1 MKKHAIIKCLHEQ
14 QITNYETL
22 NLFLCNTPI
31 DRIVSLV
38 KDIQDIIEDCDS
50 KPVYTPFMFLPN
62 SDLSGI
68 GGCNEI
74 TCKIKRAQTF
84 SLFAS
89 LYADIVYLTWS
100 SIQFEE
106 VDYEQEQSIYSFV
119 EEIRNRLALILTYE
133 PLINAGIIILKT
145 EKIGICRDCLHRCLT
160 ENPSFNLETL
170 SNRYINQVSMRVYH
184 DLPETISVTFS
195 NLEDIVPH
203 GHLIKIFP
211 INYFHSLNKYH
222 DGDIIQQKNIKKKL
236 LNDLILESVKKS
248 YLTAACAEIY
258 NAKIITDVSIDVQ
271 VAQFLSSHTKGNKIL
286 EMDSYPTKNCQLPI
300 IANASVE
307 GILHLREEEQ
317 DCFNRYRNAV
327 TTFLTKQQNPSIDL
341 QTIYDQEIY
350 PQLTELEAKIHF
362 AKEGRLQKWLGSS
375 LVILSTYGICA
386 MGGLINSV
394 GQAVSLFGGISNI
407 IHGAQT
413 KIVELLEEKHARKD
427 NKYFFLW
434 KLKNTK

>member
-1 MKKHAIIKCLHEQ
+1 MEKHAIIKYLHKQ

-22 NLFLCNTPI
+22 NLFLCNTSI
-31 DRIVSLV
+31 ERIVSLV
-38 KDIQDIIEDCDS
+38 KDIQDIIENCDS

-89 LYADIVYLTWS
+89 LYADTVYLTWS
-100 SIQFEE
+100 PIQFEE
-106 VDYEQEQSIYSFV
+106 LDYKEETIYELI

-133 PLINAGIIILKT
+133 PLINAGIIILKI
-145 EKIGICRDCLHRCLT
+145 ENIGICRDCLHRCLT

-170 SNRYINQVSMRVYH
+170 SNRYINQVSMKVDH
-184 DLPETISVTFS
+184 DLPETISITFS

-203 GHLIKIFP
+203 GHLIKVFP
-211 INYFHSLNKYH
+211 INYFPILNKYH
-222 DGDIIQQKNIKKKL
+222 DGDVIKQKNIKRKL
-236 LNDLILESVKKS
+236 LNDLILESVEES

-286 EMDSYPTKNCQLPI
+286 EMGSYPTKNCQLPI
-300 IANASVE
+300 IADASIE
-307 GILHLREEEQ
+307 GILHLREEER

-327 TTFLTKQQNPSIDL
+327 TTFLNRQQNPSIDL
-341 QTIYDQEIY
+341 QIIYDQEIY
-350 PQLTELEAKIHF
+350 PQLTELEAKIHL

-375 LVILSTYGICA
+375 FVILSTYGICA
-386 MGGLINSV
+386 MQGLISSV

-407 IHGAQT
+407 IHGTQT
-413 KIVELLEEKHARKD
+413 KTVELLEEKQARKD